1 MVLRGKSTPL
11 SLALDL
17 RGDYLSN
24 QIFIGFTAYNSLPI
38 NLCYQ
43 CVDLATAVIR
53 ICYLWWMS
61 EWAIRLLYTLK
72 VLIPVR
78 NNFRV
83 TANSLQILGINFLLN
98 IFFPDI
104 QIKAKEFLKI
114 NASFFQKNKK
124 NMVIFA

>member
-1 MVLRGKSTPL
+1 MRWFGDSNLLPL
-11 SLALDL
+11 YYKA
-17 RGDYLSN
+17 N
-24 QIFIGFTAYNSLPI
+24 
-38 NLCYQ
+38 
-43 CVDLATAVIR
+43 V
-53 ICYLWWMS
+53 
-61 EWAIRLLYTLK
+61 EWAIRLLYILK

-104 QIKAKEFLKI
+104 QIKAKDFLKI